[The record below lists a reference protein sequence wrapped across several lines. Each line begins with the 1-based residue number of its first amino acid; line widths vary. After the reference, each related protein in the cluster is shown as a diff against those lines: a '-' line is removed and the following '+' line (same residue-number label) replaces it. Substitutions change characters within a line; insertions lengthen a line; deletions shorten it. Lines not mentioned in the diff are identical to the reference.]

1 MQKSETL
8 RKQTKP
14 AAVMSPLAE
23 DFKTAIQKI
32 NEVDKLLYLT
42 RDLLEELLSSEAVT
56 LSTLQIR
63 TVLLNE
69 RLNKFL
75 NERIPF

>member
-1 MQKSETL
+1 MPNSGISPEKMQELISQEL
-8 RKQTKP
+8 
-14 AAVMSPLAE
+14 
-23 DFKTAIQKI
+23 
-32 NEVDKLLYLT
+32 NEIDELLHST
-42 RDLLEELLSSEAVT
+42 RNLLEELLSSEAVT
-56 LSTLQIR
+56 LSVFQIR